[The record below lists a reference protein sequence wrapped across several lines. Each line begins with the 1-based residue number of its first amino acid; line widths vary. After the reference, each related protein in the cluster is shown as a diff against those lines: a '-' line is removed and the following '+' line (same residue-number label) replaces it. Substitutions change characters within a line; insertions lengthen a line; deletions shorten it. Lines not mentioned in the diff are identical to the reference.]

1 MKIATLVSEKAN
13 YDAQLRGDINAYLI
27 RLKANG
33 ITTIGTELMVREL
46 SDMGYVIDAESLVT
60 LLGQSKYIAKVTVDT
75 IDLSVAPGAQGK
87 DTEKDKEK
95 VHKKAVDTAKKRLK

>member
-1 MKIATLVSEKAN
+1 MRVSTLLSEKAN
-13 YDAQLRGDINAYLI
+13 YDAQLRSDINAYLI

-46 SDMGYVIDAESLVT
+46 SDMGYVVDAESLVS